1 MVMVMSG
8 AGYQAYGH
16 APGPYESAAVFGA
29 QQLPF
34 RPPELA
40 STRYQQHPHADPF
53 NYTSSARMSDPAFLT
68 PEEEY
73 AQLQKLSN
81 EYEPEA
87 TVSSDANTA
96 RGAR

>member
-1 MVMVMSG
+1 MRAMPGV
-8 AGYQAYGH
+8 GYQAYGH
-16 APGPYESAAVFGA
+16 APRHYHESAVAFGA
-29 QQLPF
+29 LPF

-53 NYTSSARMSDPAFLT
+53 NYTSQARMSDPAFLT
-68 PEEEY
+68 PEEEF

-87 TVSSDANTA
+87 TVSCAAKPPA
-96 RGAR
+96 RGVR